1 MYDFGRNP
9 YASIRSMRD
18 VRNFTEALIILPLH
32 ELISCIPEE
41 ILELIPPAE
50 PKNFLIFVPGQLRP
64 IFTFSNNDRILE
76 RHGLVYKQIS
86 LEDAFGRKDLYLDYR
101 RGDTEP
107 VVGQKPLPDGVF
119 HFKRLFGSNFSWYP
133 EFDKRLV
140 SLVARIVA
148 LELSEAT
155 SNEPTVD
162 DTMLPLESISGILS
176 YDAWREFQLASGR
189 DLSEGG
195 EDLFN
200 REVVDAFRFIPN
212 SIRDTIQ
219 NAGMRYPDSDARVE
233 ICGSGIQIRFSIDK
247 KLIPYYEKKF
257 DETY

>member
-18 VRNFTEALIILPLH
+18 VRNFNETTIVLPLH

-64 IFTFSNNDRILE
+64 IYTFSNNDRILE
-76 RHGLVYKQIS
+76 RHGPVFKQIP
-86 LEDAFGRKDLYLDYR
+86 LEEAFGRKDLYLDYR
-101 RGDTEP
+101 RGDTESVFGHQLLP
-107 VVGQKPLPDGVF
+107 EGVV
-119 HFKRLFGSNFSWYP
+119 HFKCLFGSNFSWHP

-148 LELSEAT
+148 LELSEVT
-155 SNEPTVD
+155 SSEPAVD
-162 DTMLPLESISGILS
+162 DTLLPLESISSILS

-195 EDLFN
+195 EYLFN

-219 NAGMRYPDSDARVE
+219 NAGMRYADSDAKVE
-233 ICGSGIQIRFSIDK
+233 ICGSGVLIRFGIDK